1 MNDDTESQF
10 SSSSVLGTR
19 RSDRSTSHAI
29 TTVAMI
35 MAKETPPGHSG
46 AQARYSSSL
55 TISAYMEVVGTTYGW
70 VDLIYHGSHDN
81 FKVE

>member
-1 MNDDTESQF
+1 
-10 SSSSVLGTR
+10 
-19 RSDRSTSHAI
+19 
-29 TTVAMI
+29 MI